1 MNYRRIFIKNSLVF
15 LTLVTQNRVP
25 ILINDI
31 ALLKKSLINTLKLY
45 KYKVIAYVILPD
57 HIHCIIKPKNISDYS
72 NIIKSFKYSF
82 GKEFRNKH
90 GRYGKVWQ
98 NRFWEHTI
106 RNEKDLNNHLN
117 YIHYNPVK
125 HNLCNSV
132 KEWRYSSFYRFVKRG
147 LYEIDWGS
155 FKDIESI
162 KDLNFE

>member
-1 MNYRRIFIKNSLVF
+1 MAK
-15 LTLVTQNRVP
+15 Q
-25 ILINDI
+25 IL
-31 ALLKKSLINTLKLY
+31 
-45 KYKVIAYVILPD
+45 
-57 HIHCIIKPKNISDYS
+57 
-72 NIIKSFKYSF
+72 
-82 GKEFRNKH
+82 
-90 GRYGKVWQ
+90 
-98 NRFWEHTI
+98 
-106 RNEKDLNNHLN
+106 DLNNHLN